1 MNLRKPRLP
10 ARLAVALALAATAG
24 TPWAASPG
32 FVTLSADGERVMTRC
47 NPRNLAAQQRCRVAS
62 LPGEAGYTLVASRSS
77 AVVKNDV
84 VIGQLLD
91 RVWKRSSDGSHIFG
105 LQLQLNANAYDLTGL
120 SFNAND
126 VFRQVRED
134 KAVAIAYYPGSA
146 LKALKKAGR
155 TLQGLNEVPPVDDD
169 DDDADEQAAG
179 VAAVDAAADAGN
191 EPIDYTGPRRP
202 LRNNGWVDFRIDANA
217 AEPQGP
223 SSAHSPWLL
232 VRTKAPAGYSVQPFA
247 IRLLSSDFPDSSQF
261 TELYLSGYQPD

>member
-10 ARLAVALALAATAG
+10 PRLAVALALAATAG

-47 NPRNLAAQQRCRVAS
+47 NPRHLAAQQRCRVAS

-91 RVWKRSSDGSHIFG
+91 RVWKRNSDASFIFG

-169 DDDADEQAAG
+169 DEDAAG
-179 VAAVDAAADAGN
+179 VAAVDAAADAHN
-191 EPIDYTGPRRP
+191 EPIDDTGPRRP

-217 AEPQGP
+217 AEPQGL

-232 VRTKAPAGYSVQPFA
+232 VRTKAPAGYSVRPFA
-247 IRLLSSDFPDSSQF
+247 IRLLSSDFPDASQF